1 MGGSGSGR
9 NHRFHVKRTVEEYLW
24 IDAQEWWNR
33 CILEEGGINVHWG
46 WPNKTGIGRT
56 RMKIRV
62 DEDRVKVEYTIT
74 RAVGKSETLTQWIPF
89 ESTPCHFGG
98 ERYWF
103 RCPNGSCERRVR
115 RLYRGRQFFC
125 RLCHRLNYASQHEN
139 HFGRACR
146 KVQKIRLKL
155 GGSANLFE
163 LFPLKPKGMHYATH
177 EKLFRK
183 SEFASEA
190 AFIEMRYWSECLMR
204 GGKGS

>member
-1 MGGSGSGR
+1 MGGLGSG
-9 NHRFHVKRTVEEYLW
+9 HYARFNVKRTVEEYLW

-33 CILEEGGINVHWG
+33 CILVEGGINRHWG
-46 WPNKTGIGRT
+46 WPDKTGIGRT
-56 RMKIRV
+56 QMKIS
-62 DEDRVKVEYTIT
+62 DDDDRVKVEYMINP
-74 RAVGKSETLTQWIPF
+74 VIGEPEPMTQWIPIEF
-89 ESTPCHFGG
+89 TPCHFGG
-98 ERYWF
+98 KRWWF
-103 RCPNGSCERRVR
+103 RCPRDSCGRRVR
-115 RLYRGRQFFC
+115 RLYRGRCFFC
-125 RLCHRLNYASQHEN
+125 RVCYDLNYESQHED

-190 AFIEMRYWSECLMR
+190 AFIEMRYWSECLM
-204 GGKGS
+204 GGGEGS